1 MTFHEAFED
10 LQSLLTR
17 LSPEHLKAL
26 ARARLDEVV
35 LAEVGRARGRVV
47 EVEKRYPSASQ
58 REQAQ
63 RLIDAKKSLAS
74 AIGGVTGAF
83 GLIGIPGD
91 LLVMSWLQ
99 IALVV
104 DVATL
109 YKVNLKGTRARN
121 EVLDVVGYANG
132 VGPLARTGPRLLGTL
147 AGKLLEKGGLKTFG
161 KALPVAA
168 APISAYLNQRHIQ
181 QVGEQVIRFYA
192 GLEKAKAKSSR
203 ARKSGGTTQRTDSRA
218 GGPTSSR

>member
-1 MTFHEAFED
+1 MPFPHTIEELHAM
-10 LQSLLTR
+10 LKHV
-17 LSPEHLKAL
+17 SPERLREL
-26 ARARLDEVV
+26 GRARLDEVV
-35 LAEVGRARGRVV
+35 LSEVGRARIRVV
-47 EVEKRYPSASQ
+47 EIEKRYPSAQSKE
-58 REQAQ
+58 RAQ
-63 RLIDAKKSLAS
+63 RLIDGKKSLAS
-74 AIGGVTGAF
+74 AVGGVTGAF
-83 GLIGIPGD
+83 GLVGIPGD

-109 YKVNLKGTRARN
+109 YKVNLKGVRARH

-132 VGPLARTGPRLLGTL
+132 VGPLARTGPRLVGNL

-181 QVGEQVIRFYA
+181 QVGEQVIRFYS
-192 GLEKAKAKSSR
+192 GLEKARVKS
-203 ARKSGGTTQRTDSRA
+203 ARVKPPGPARA
-218 GGPTSSR
+218 GTRGGGSRS